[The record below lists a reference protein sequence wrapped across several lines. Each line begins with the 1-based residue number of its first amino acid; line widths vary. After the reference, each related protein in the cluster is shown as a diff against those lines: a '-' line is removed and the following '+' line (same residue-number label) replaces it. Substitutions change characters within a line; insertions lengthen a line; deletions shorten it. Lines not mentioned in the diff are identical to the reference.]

1 MSFKILYCNH
11 INYFEQNYIITF
23 EIVSGFLKES
33 FLFPTYVKIKR
44 KELHLSSS
52 NNNIFMN
59 LIDDD
64 NPAGEER
71 RDVLGPRHDPRRP
84 IRKLAPRCS
93 RLEPL
98 KKPILGN
105 SDSGNLKIIVQ
116 L

>member
-1 MSFKILYCNH
+1 M
-11 INYFEQNYIITF
+11 
-23 EIVSGFLKES
+23 
-33 FLFPTYVKIKR
+33 
-44 KELHLSSS
+44 SSS
-52 NNNIFMN
+52 NNNIFIN

-105 SDSGNLKIIVQ
+105 SDSGNLKIIVSHGHVKHSYPFCWRSDTPLLYRAVPAWFMRVQ
-116 L
+116 QVSLGCNLVVMSWL